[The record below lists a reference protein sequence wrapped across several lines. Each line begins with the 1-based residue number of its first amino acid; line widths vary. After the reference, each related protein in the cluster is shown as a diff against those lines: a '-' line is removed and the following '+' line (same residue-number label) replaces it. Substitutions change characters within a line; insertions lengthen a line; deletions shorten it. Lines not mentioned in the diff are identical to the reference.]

1 MALIGA
7 NLKQINAFKAQGH
20 PLMSLESPTTPVD
33 AHVHLY
39 RLETVSETLDSAA
52 VHFGRLRVGA
62 ADGIRGCLLL
72 GETAD
77 CRVFDQL
84 RSAGQ
89 VGNWRIS
96 ECYDE
101 EHSLLAERSGVTLS
115 IISGRQMRTSENLEV
130 LAIGTLRDYPDRMSL
145 AETVEAVHDS
155 GALAVLPWGFGKWTG
170 ERLSLLNQLLDWV
183 QASALFLG
191 DNGGRLGIIDA
202 PPLLASAACRG
213 FRVLPGSDPLPLPGE
228 RRRVGSFGFLAELE
242 LSRRDPWR
250 VLRDWIT
257 ARSTSPIPYGSPLG
271 AGRFLVNQLGIQV
284 YQRLRR
290 GVA

>member
-1 MALIGA
+1 ML
-7 NLKQINAFKAQGH
+7 
-20 PLMSLESPTTPVD
+20 LESPITPVD
-33 AHVHLY
+33 AHVHFY
-39 RLETVSETLDSAA
+39 RLESVGELLSSAA
-52 VHFGRLRVGA
+52 AHFEARRLGILE
-62 ADGIRGCLLL
+62 GIRGCLLL
-72 GETAD
+72 AETSNY
-77 CRVFDQL
+77 RLFDKL
-84 RSAGQ
+84 RAAGMAG
-89 VGNWRIS
+89 VWTVR
-96 ECYDE
+96 ECHDE
-101 EHSLLAERSGVTLS
+101 EYSLLAERSGVTLS
-115 IISGRQMRTSENLEV
+115 IISGRQMRTSESLEV
-130 LAIGTLRDYPDRMSL
+130 LAIGTLRDYSDGMSL
-145 AETVEAVHDS
+145 AETIEAVHDS

-170 ERLSLLNQLLDWV
+170 ERLALLNQVLDWV
-183 QASALFLG
+183 QPSAVFLG

-228 RRRVGSFGFLAELE
+228 QRRVGSFGFLAELE